1 MKAGDVWELAAQIVA
16 GMEAKYGNAPYSDR
30 GRTIDTIIADA
41 AEWEYYIAASIYAFD
56 SVGILPGFKE
66 A

>member
-1 MKAGDVWELAAQIVA
+1 MTSADALELAAQIVA
-16 GMEAKYGNAPYSDR
+16 RMEAKYGNARYSDR
-30 GRTIDTIIADA
+30 GREIDTIVADA

-66 A
+66 E